1 MYFQFYKKK
10 VMEIDGV
17 SFTVLWKYLY
27 RLHYTLQRFMVEY
40 FKVCMYI
47 LQQYKLNKNIWSG
60 DTNLERH
67 TEMHKHIKTYPW
79 GPLGIWPKSLCVKRC
94 TEGIKLS
101 HLFEFTKHDLAFSTQ
116 MRPLVPSAPY
126 SQQKWCIFELNYP
139 HLTDCL
145 HYPSPLPNLRCKAK
159 L

>member
-17 SFTVLWKYLY
+17 GFTVLWKYLY
-27 RLHYTLQRFMVEY
+27 RFTIH
-40 FKVCMYI
+40 FKGLWWNILRYVCIFYS
-47 LQQYKLNKNIWSG
+47 N
-60 DTNLERH
+60 TNWIKIYEVVTRVERH

-79 GPLGIWPKSLCVKRC
+79 DTWHLAQVTVYCKGC
-94 TEGIKLS
+94 TEGQNPS
-101 HLFEFTKHDLAFSTQ
+101 HLFEFYKSTTWLFY
-116 MRPLVPSAPY
+116 PDETTGAICLTAS
-126 SQQKWCIFELNYP
+126 KWCIFELNYP